1 MLWLLLIASFVLGG
15 LSFPGMFFRAD
26 ERPLLAKA
34 RNLRIR
40 DGDDN
45 PSDGIEDA
53 WERLV
58 APGRFL
64 HDLKNIGHEWV
75 KANPKVTFKGGS
87 FLIVTQFIVLGFVLC
102 LN

>member
-1 MLWLLLIASFVLGG
+1 MALMWLTFVASFIVGG
-15 LSFPGMFFRAD
+15 LSFPGMFWRKD
-26 ERPLLAKA
+26 ERPLLIRAA
-34 RNLRIR
+34 NLKIK

-75 KANPKVTFKGGS
+75 RSNPKVAFKG
-87 FLIVTQFIVLGFVLC
+87 LGFVIVVLFV
-102 LN
+102 LAVLT

>member
-1 MLWLLLIASFVLGG
+1 MGMMWLTFIASFVLGG
-15 LSFPGMFFRAD
+15 LSFPGMFWRTD
-26 ERPLLAKA
+26 ERPLLIKA
-34 RNLRIR
+34 ANLKIK

-53 WERLV
+53 WERLA

-75 KANPKVTFKGGS
+75 KSNPKVAFKGLS
-87 FLIVTQFIVLGFVLC
+87 FVIVMLLIVAVLT
-102 LN
+102 